1 MKVPDETFDDT
12 NIVSSDLV
20 LLQIVNFKTREVI
33 LDAPNANSNFNTRPL
48 KFECAKEIQNE
59 FEELD
64 NRLEDNVDNDLI
76 EEYDDYVM
84 DEVEDE
90 EDETEFYFDEI
101 IDKFKFSDHNEVL
114 HEDSLE
120 TVDPNLENSSIIAPN
135 LEELAESSECF
146 DNIKDTYHYLLKTSD
161 PLANS
166 N

>member
-1 MKVPDETFDDT
+1 MFKV
-12 NIVSSDLV
+12 
-20 LLQIVNFKTREVI
+20 EVHPTMYDGKSI
-33 LDAPNANSNFNTRPL
+33 TATT
-48 KFECAKEIQNE
+48 KFIWKKYHAKR
-59 FEELD
+59 
-64 NRLEDNVDNDLI
+64 RLEDNVDNDLI

-146 DNIKDTYHYLLKTSD
+146 DNIKDHYLLKTSD
-161 PLANS
+161 PLVNS